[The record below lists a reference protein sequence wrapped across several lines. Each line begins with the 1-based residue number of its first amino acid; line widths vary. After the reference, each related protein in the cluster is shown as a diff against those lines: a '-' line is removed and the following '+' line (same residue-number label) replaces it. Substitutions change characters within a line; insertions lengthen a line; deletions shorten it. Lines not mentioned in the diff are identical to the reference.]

1 MDCYN
6 KVLENLELAFRA
18 NLKAKAFYSP
28 YTQEEYY
35 KEKSKY
41 IRSAI
46 D

>member
-1 MDCYN
+1 M
-6 KVLENLELAFRA
+6 VLKNLECAFTA
-18 NLKAKAFYSP
+18 NLRAKAFYSP